1 MQVKNGITFELFI
14 KQTIELKFVLFLMV
28 QTLLKKFF
36 MEIYEMDL
44 GSPNTKQKYS
54 CYTSCWLFF
63 PIV

>member
-14 KQTIELKFVLFLMV
+14 KQTIELKFVLFLTV

-44 GSPNTKQKYS
+44 GSPNTRQKY
-54 CYTSCWLFF
+54 L
-63 PIV
+63 